1 MKKTTITIIIPVFN
15 VENVVSETLLSVKNQ
30 SVPAD
35 EVIIVNDGSTDN
47 SFDKINNFKDLKGW
61 KILQTENQG
70 LGLTRNFG
78 KSFAKSEYIYFL
90 DSDDIIKDDFIEK
103 IHKVILKNDKPD
115 MILFSGE
122 TFGDTYKQ
130 NKVNLKFSV
139 HGKFYQNDKLITKL
153 VKKNET
159 LPQVSRYITKLNL
172 WSKNDLYFPEGI
184 AEDEAVFFP
193 LLSLS
198 ENTIIITDVY
208 YKYRVG
214 RPGSISLKDP
224 DPKHSIDYLNRIS
237 FFMNFMKKKKK
248 LIKGD
253 IAAWR
258 FRLERKGLNYISSC
272 LKTKTQVNWFKMIIL
287 FYNIRSVGFLFK
299 LIWRYIRY
307 FFSILT
313 FKNK

>member
-47 SFDKINNFKDLKGW
+47 SFDKINNFNDLKGW

-103 IHKVILKNDKPD
+103 IHKIILKNDKPD

-172 WSKNDLYFPEGI
+172 WSKNVNSRLRLKKRPLYHPKKRYHLHLLL
-184 AEDEAVFFP
+184 EDRLPTRHPYRHHQVQHP
-193 LLSLS
+193 LPQ
-198 ENTIIITDVY
+198 
-208 YKYRVG
+208 R
-214 RPGSISLKDP
+214 
-224 DPKHSIDYLNRIS
+224 
-237 FFMNFMKKKKK
+237 
-248 LIKGD
+248 
-253 IAAWR
+253 
-258 FRLERKGLNYISSC
+258 
-272 LKTKTQVNWFKMIIL
+272 
-287 FYNIRSVGFLFK
+287 RSQL
-299 LIWRYIRY
+299 LCA
-307 FFSILT
+307 LT
-313 FKNK
+313 GPHHQLVSNEI